1 MLTCLF
7 FVSRCMC
14 VRVFQELRALAATRA
29 RLVAFFVEGPVYV
42 RAGGSSKDAGVNQG
56 LSTWRVE
63 Q

>member
-1 MLTCLF
+1 MQFLN
-7 FVSRCMC
+7 
-14 VRVFQELRALAATRA
+14 VRRRRAI
-29 RLVAFFVEGPVYV
+29 AFFVKGPVYV